1 MRKGYFVFFAVL
13 LGLLMPCDEA
23 CAIRYAKKEYIDQEV
38 VSPLLQYQGAPICWN
53 YEGTLSGDP
62 YFNVSL
68 DKVAKGQ
75 EGLQYAQAGC
85 VNTSMGTIM
94 YANAYPSAS
103 ALPGEALDTNTEF
116 RISIGNLFNRKYKS
130 IKMKGG
136 SDRGNFYK
144 WDLMIPYP
152 VSSDLSFVASV
163 DRRRDEMAVFLRDIG
178 AAMRTNY
185 NSEAGDTSFHK
196 VPSVLK
202 KYFFYKD
209 ARYYGNATFSS
220 LFGKSLGIL
229 AIIFCS
235 GKDSVHIL

>member
-1 MRKGYFVFFAVL
+1 MRKGYFVSFAVL

-68 DKVAKGQ
+68 DKVAKDQ

-136 SDRGNFYK
+136 FYCAN
-144 WDLMIPYP
+144 ICH
-152 VSSDLSFVASV
+152 VSLIFRSFLQSWTKANKC
-163 DRRRDEMAVFLRDIG
+163 AFI
-178 AAMRTNY
+178 
-185 NSEAGDTSFHK
+185 
-196 VPSVLK
+196 
-202 KYFFYKD
+202 
-209 ARYYGNATFSS
+209 
-220 LFGKSLGIL
+220 LFGNLKD
-229 AIIFCS
+229 F
-235 GKDSVHIL
+235 GKN